1 VGNPRT
7 SSCQFVQQT
16 LTIIDAN
23 TRTTSRNPVDFA
35 HQCGWFLDFNPANA
49 TPGERVNIDPQLQ
62 LGVLALATNVP
73 ESSVCTVGGS
83 SFIYF
88 LDFASGGFVSTSLN
102 GVAATKIG
110 NSITVGL
117 SVSRVG
123 SGGDQGGQQGT
134 SVSPGR
140 EVFTAATSAGEYP
153 PFSPPD
159 NPLTGSVGKRVMWRE
174 LLN

>member
-1 VGNPRT
+1 M
-7 SSCQFVQQT
+7 
-16 LTIIDAN
+16 
-23 TRTTSRNPVDFA
+23 
-35 HQCGWFLDFNPANA
+35 
-49 TPGERVNIDPQLQ
+49 
-62 LGVLALATNVP
+62 
-73 ESSVCTVGGS
+73 GGS

-102 GVAATKIG
+102 GVAGQKIG

-123 SGGDQGGQQGT
+123 SGGNLGNQGPDNGQST
-134 SVSPGR
+134 AVSPGR
-140 EVFTAATSAGEYP
+140 EVFTAATSSGDYP

-159 NPLTGSVGKRVMWRE
+159 NPSTGSVGKRVMWRE